1 MAKEGETHRKAFES
15 SSSRW
20 LRLLISESVKGEK
33 KFRVI
38 EEKLGIFFTWLVSK
52 EQYPKHRPTC
62 S

>member
-1 MAKEGETHRKAFES
+1 MAKEEETHREAFES

-38 EEKLGIFFTWLVSK
+38 EEKLGIVFTWLVSK
-52 EQYPKHRPTC
+52 EKYLKNRPTC